1 MQINAV
7 SNSFF
12 NTKIKHTSFG
22 DKEYKHTTTS
32 KPTDKSPEDLNK
44 LEIYSP
50 GETSRGID
58 MSKIFEANILGR
70 PKNLSEKAIRKIEAK
85 ATRDEMGENP
95 SDAVLLTYLI
105 NSGDPAVLTKDEA
118 KRLEPYLFLD

>member
-22 DKEYKHTTTS
+22 DKEYKHTTS
-32 KPTDKSPEDLNK
+32 KPTDKSHEDLNK
-44 LEIYSP
+44 LEIYSH
-50 GETSRGID
+50 GETSRDID

-70 PKNLSEKAIRKIEAK
+70 SKNLSKEAIRQIEAK

-95 SDAVLLTYLI
+95 SDAVLLTYLT
-105 NSGDPAVLTKDEA
+105 NGGDPAVLTKDEA

>member
-1 MQINAV
+1 
-7 SNSFF
+7 
-12 NTKIKHTSFG
+12 
-22 DKEYKHTTTS
+22 
-32 KPTDKSPEDLNK
+32 
-44 LEIYSP
+44 
-50 GETSRGID
+50 

-70 PKNLSEKAIRKIEAK
+70 SKNLSKEAIRQIEAK

-105 NSGDPAVLTKDEA
+105 NGGDPAVLTKDEA

>member
-22 DKEYKHTTTS
+22 DKEYKHTTS

-44 LEIYSP
+44 LEIYSH
-50 GETSRGID
+50 GETSRDID
-58 MSKIFEANILGR
+58 MSKIFKANILGK
-70 PKNLSEKAIRKIEAK
+70 PKNLSKETIRQIEAQ
-85 ATRDEMGENP
+85 ATRDEMGDNP
-95 SDAVLLTYLI
+95 SDALLLTYLI
-105 NSGDPAVLTKDEA
+105 SGGDPRVLTQDEIEC
-118 KRLEPYLFLD
+118 LEPYLFLD

>member
-70 PKNLSEKAIRKIEAK
+70 PKNLSEEAIRKIEAK

-105 NSGDPAVLTKDEA
+105 NSGDPAVLTEDEA

>member
-22 DKEYKHTTTS
+22 DKEYKHTTS

-44 LEIYSP
+44 LEIYSH
-50 GETSRGID
+50 GETSRDID
-58 MSKIFEANILGR
+58 MSKIFEANILGK
-70 PKNLSEKAIRKIEAK
+70 PKNLSKETIRQIEAQ
-85 ATRDEMGENP
+85 ATRDEMGDNP
-95 SDAVLLTYLI
+95 SDALLLTYLI
-105 NSGDPAVLTKDEA
+105 NGGDPRVLTQDEIEC
-118 KRLEPYLFLD
+118 LEPYLFLD

>member
-22 DKEYKHTTTS
+22 DKEYKHTTS

-44 LEIYSP
+44 LEIYSH
-50 GETSRGID
+50 GETSRDID
-58 MSKIFEANILGR
+58 MSKIFEANILGK
-70 PKNLSEKAIRKIEAK
+70 PKNLSKETIRQIEAQ
-85 ATRDEMGENP
+85 ATRDEMGDNP
-95 SDAVLLTYLI
+95 SDALLLTYLI
-105 NSGDPAVLTKDEA
+105 SGGDPRVLTQDEIEC
-118 KRLEPYLFLD
+118 LEPYLFLD

>member
-22 DKEYKHTTTS
+22 DKEYKHTTS
-32 KPTDKSPEDLNK
+32 KPTDKSHEDLNK
-44 LEIYSP
+44 LEIYSH
-50 GETSRGID
+50 GETSRDID
-58 MSKIFEANILGR
+58 MSKIFEANILGK
-70 PKNLSEKAIRKIEAK
+70 PKNLSKETIRQIEAQ
-85 ATRDEMGENP
+85 ATRDEMGDNP
-95 SDAVLLTYLI
+95 SDSALLTYLI
-105 NSGDPAVLTKDEA
+105 SSGDPRVLTKDEI

>member
-22 DKEYKHTTTS
+22 DKEYKHTTS

-44 LEIYSP
+44 LEIYSH
-50 GETSRGID
+50 GETSRDID
-58 MSKIFEANILGR
+58 MSKIFEANILGK
-70 PKNLSEKAIRKIEAK
+70 PKNLSKETIRQIEAQ
-85 ATRDEMGENP
+85 ATRDEMGDNP
-95 SDAVLLTYLI
+95 YDSTLLTYLI
-105 NSGDPAVLTKDEA
+105 SGGDPRVLTKDEI

>member
-22 DKEYKHTTTS
+22 DKEYKHITS

-44 LEIYSP
+44 LEIYSH
-50 GETSRGID
+50 GETSRDID
-58 MSKIFEANILGR
+58 MSKIFEANILGK
-70 PKNLSEKAIRKIEAK
+70 PKNLSKETIRQIEAQ
-85 ATRDEMGENP
+85 ATRDEMGDNP
-95 SDAVLLTYLI
+95 SDSALLTYLI
-105 NSGDPAVLTKDEA
+105 SDGDPRVLTKDEI

>member
-1 MQINAV
+1 MNISGI
-7 SNSFF
+7 SNNLFYT
-12 NTKIKHTSFG
+12 NTNRTNFG
-22 DKEYKHTTTS
+22 KNEKANS
-32 KPTDKSPEDLNK
+32 QQKPIEKSPEDLNK
-44 LEIYSP
+44 LEIYSH
-50 GETSRGID
+50 GETSRDID

-70 PKNLSEKAIRKIEAK
+70 SKNLSKEAIRQIEAK

-105 NSGDPAVLTKDEA
+105 NSGDPAVLTEDEA

>member
-22 DKEYKHTTTS
+22 DKEYKHTTS
-32 KPTDKSPEDLNK
+32 KPTDKSHEDLNK
-44 LEIYSP
+44 LEIYSH
-50 GETSRGID
+50 GETSRDID
-58 MSKIFEANILGR
+58 MSKIFEANILGK
-70 PKNLSEKAIRKIEAK
+70 PKNLSKETIRQIEAQ
-85 ATRDEMGENP
+85 ATRDEMGDNP
-95 SDAVLLTYLI
+95 SDSTLLTYLI
-105 NSGDPAVLTKDEA
+105 SGDDPRVLTKDEI

>member
-22 DKEYKHTTTS
+22 DKEYKHITS

-44 LEIYSP
+44 LEIYSH
-50 GETSRGID
+50 GETSRDID
-58 MSKIFEANILGR
+58 MSKIFEANILGK
-70 PKNLSEKAIRKIEAK
+70 PKNLSKETIRQIEAQ
-85 ATRDEMGENP
+85 ATRDEMGDNP
-95 SDAVLLTYLI
+95 SDALLLTYLI
-105 NSGDPAVLTKDEA
+105 SGGDPRVLTQDEIEC
-118 KRLEPYLFLD
+118 LEPYLFLD

>member
-22 DKEYKHTTTS
+22 DKEYKHTTS
-32 KPTDKSPEDLNK
+32 KPTDKSHEDLNK
-44 LEIYSP
+44 LEIYSH
-50 GETSRGID
+50 GETSRDID
-58 MSKIFEANILGR
+58 MSKIFEANILGK
-70 PKNLSEKAIRKIEAK
+70 PKNLSKEAIRQIEAQ
-85 ATRDEMGENP
+85 ATRDEMGDNP
-95 SDAVLLTYLI
+95 SDSALLTYLI
-105 NSGDPAVLTKDEA
+105 SDGDPRVLTKDEI

>member
-22 DKEYKHTTTS
+22 DKEYKHTTST
-32 KPTDKSPEDLNK
+32 PTDKSPEDLNK

-50 GETSRGID
+50 GETSRDIN
-58 MSKIFEANILGR
+58 MSEIFEANILGR
-70 PKNLSEKAIRKIEAK
+70 PKNLSEEAIRKIEAK

-105 NSGDPAVLTKDEA
+105 NSGDPAVLTQDEA

>member
-1 MQINAV
+1 MNISGI
-7 SNSFF
+7 SNNLFYT
-12 NTKIKHTSFG
+12 NTNRTNFG
-22 DKEYKHTTTS
+22 KNEKANS
-32 KPTDKSPEDLNK
+32 QQKPIEKSPEDLNK
-44 LEIYSP
+44 LEIYSH
-50 GETSRGID
+50 GETSRDID
-58 MSKIFEANILGR
+58 MSKIFEANILGK
-70 PKNLSEKAIRKIEAK
+70 PKNLSKETIRQIEAQ

>member
-22 DKEYKHTTTS
+22 DKEYKHTTS
-32 KPTDKSPEDLNK
+32 KPTDKSHEDLNK
-44 LEIYSP
+44 LEIYSH
-50 GETSRGID
+50 GETSRDID
-58 MSKIFEANILGR
+58 MSKIFEANILGK
-70 PKNLSEKAIRKIEAK
+70 PKNLSKEAIRQIEAQ
-85 ATRDEMGENP
+85 ATRDEMGDNP
-95 SDAVLLTYLI
+95 SDSALLTYLI
-105 NSGDPAVLTKDEA
+105 SSGDPRVLTKDEI

>member
-22 DKEYKHTTTS
+22 DKEYKHTTS
-32 KPTDKSPEDLNK
+32 KSTDKSPEDLNK

-70 PKNLSEKAIRKIEAK
+70 SKNLSKEAIRHIEAK

-105 NSGDPAVLTKDEA
+105 NGGDPAVLTKDEA

>member
-22 DKEYKHTTTS
+22 DKEYKHTTS

-44 LEIYSP
+44 LEIYSH
-50 GETSRGID
+50 GETSRDID
-58 MSKIFEANILGR
+58 MSKIFEANILGK
-70 PKNLSEKAIRKIEAK
+70 PKNLSKETIRQIEAQ
-85 ATRDEMGENP
+85 ATRDEMGDNP
-95 SDAVLLTYLI
+95 SDALLLTYLI
-105 NSGDPAVLTKDEA
+105 SGGDPRVLTKDEIEC
-118 KRLEPYLFLD
+118 LEPYLFLD

>member
-22 DKEYKHTTTS
+22 DKEYKHTTS

-44 LEIYSP
+44 LEIYSH
-50 GETSRGID
+50 GETSRDID
-58 MSKIFEANILGR
+58 MSKIFEANILGK
-70 PKNLSEKAIRKIEAK
+70 PKNLSKETIRQIEAQ
-85 ATRDEMGENP
+85 ATRDEMGDNP
-95 SDAVLLTYLI
+95 SDSTLLTYLI
-105 NSGDPAVLTKDEA
+105 SGGDPRVFTKDEI

>member
-22 DKEYKHTTTS
+22 DKEYKHITS

-50 GETSRGID
+50 GETSRDID

-70 PKNLSEKAIRKIEAK
+70 SKNLSKEAIRQIEAK

>member
-22 DKEYKHTTTS
+22 DKEYKHTTS

-44 LEIYSP
+44 LEIYSH
-50 GETSRGID
+50 GETSRDID
-58 MSKIFEANILGR
+58 MSKIFEANILGK
-70 PKNLSEKAIRKIEAK
+70 PKNLSKETIRQIEAQ
-85 ATRDEMGENP
+85 ATRDEMGDNP
-95 SDAVLLTYLI
+95 SDSTLLTYLI
-105 NSGDPAVLTKDEA
+105 SDGDPRVLTKDEI

>member
-1 MQINAV
+1 MNISGI
-7 SNSFF
+7 SNNLFYT
-12 NTKIKHTSFG
+12 NTNRTNFG
-22 DKEYKHTTTS
+22 KNEKANS
-32 KPTDKSPEDLNK
+32 QQKPIEKSPEDLNK
-44 LEIYSP
+44 LEIYSH
-50 GETSRGID
+50 GETSRDID

-70 PKNLSEKAIRKIEAK
+70 SKNLSKEAIRQIEAK

-105 NSGDPAVLTKDEA
+105 NGGDPAVLTKDEA